1 MDISVSKNWRE
12 SHQCRSLTPFTR
24 AVYELCCNIPRGRVS
39 TYGALGAA
47 LGAGTGAAQAVGN
60 ALHSNPFAPIVPCHR
75 VIRGGQNPSLGG
87 FMGVKESLSL
97 SKELSKKIALL
108 AEEGV
113 TFDKQKL
120 FLINPTSTLY
130 TTFDKDLVGKV
141 QKTLSKDGKT
151 AQSTTTK
158 RKRDNEDNADVIG
171 NKQKRKSSSSFSSSS
186 SSSSSVSYTSGLEV
200 RQACRNKTLV
210 TNTSGMAPGYAQ
222 ANLVILPK
230 TFAFDFLLFCTR
242 NPQSCPLLEVTS
254 VGSPLLNTIADGADI
269 RTDLPKY
276 RVWKHGVVVD
286 EPNDIT
292 SLWNDS
298 FVAFLLGCSFS
309 FEEALLKNDI
319 PVRNI
324 EEKKNVPMFRTNIE
338 NVKAGVFGGFLVV
351 SMRPMTKKQAK
362 KAFEVT
368 SAFPRVHGHPI
379 HMGDPLKIGISD
391 ISKPTYGDAVT
402 IRPGEIPVFWACG
415 VTPQEALIAAKVPLA
430 ITHSPGHM
438 LVTDKMNE
446 ELKGFGQGI
455 IVK

>member
-1 MDISVSKNWRE
+1 
-12 SHQCRSLTPFTR
+12 
-24 AVYELCCNIPRGRVS
+24 
-39 TYGALGAA
+39 
-47 LGAGTGAAQAVGN
+47 
-60 ALHSNPFAPIVPCHR
+60 
-75 VIRGGQNPSLGG
+75 
-87 FMGVKESLSL
+87 
-97 SKELSKKIALL
+97 
-108 AEEGV
+108 
-113 TFDKQKL
+113 
-120 FLINPTSTLY
+120 
-130 TTFDKDLVGKV
+130 
-141 QKTLSKDGKT
+141 
-151 AQSTTTK
+151 
-158 RKRDNEDNADVIG
+158 
-171 NKQKRKSSSSFSSSS
+171 
-186 SSSSSVSYTSGLEV
+186 
-200 RQACRNKTLV
+200 
-210 TNTSGMAPGYAQ
+210 
-222 ANLVILPK
+222 
-230 TFAFDFLLFCTR
+230 
-242 NPQSCPLLEVTS
+242 
-254 VGSPLLNTIADGADI
+254 
-269 RTDLPKY
+269 
-276 RVWKHGVVVD
+276 VVD

-338 NVKAGVFGGFLVV
+338 NVMAGVFGGFLVV

-415 VTPQEALIAAKVPLA
+415 VTPQEALIAAKVQLA